1 MELELNKKLINFL
14 NKAYKVDFNKAKILD
29 FSVNKET
36 GPIFLIDC
44 GNDCFIFEFTSYKD
58 IKFITK
64 VFPQKDKTIKYCRNN
79 KNGTIFLDM
88 QKDDKYYSFYKLENN
103 IYSIN
108 EVFFL
113 NVIKNFKIYEEENIL
128 QSKTASV
135 LIVLENQQ

>member
-1 MELELNKKLINFL
+1 MERF
-14 NKAYKVDFNKAKILD
+14 
-29 FSVNKET
+29 
-36 GPIFLIDC
+36 
-44 GNDCFIFEFTSYKD
+44 
-58 IKFITK
+58 
-64 VFPQKDKTIKYCRNN
+64 
-79 KNGTIFLDM
+79 FLDM

-135 LIVLENQQ
+135 LIALENQ